1 MALVVGLILLAL
13 FLFFVEFLLIPGVT
27 VAGILGALA
36 MVTGIYLAYHTLG
49 STAGHITLSLATILS
64 FLIVFF
70 SLRARTW
77 KKLSLHTQLHSS
89 VETEWTSVDIAAGD
103 EGVTKS
109 RLAPMGTVSIKGIEV
124 EAKSTGS
131 FIDPRKPVIV
141 VKVEKS
147 RIIVKPKNS

>member
-1 MALVVGLILLAL
+1 MALVIGLILLAL

-36 MVTGIYLAYHTLG
+36 MVTGIYLAYHTMG
-49 STAGHITLSLATILS
+49 STAGHITLSLATLLS

-70 SLRARTW
+70 SLRSKTW
-77 KKLSLHTQLHSS
+77 NHLSLHTQLHSS
-89 VETEWTSVDIAAGD
+89 VETELTSVEILPGD
-103 EGVTKS
+103 EGVSKS

-124 EAKSTGS
+124 EAMSTGA
-131 FIDPRKPVIV
+131 FIDPRRDVIV

-147 RIIVKPKNS
+147 RLIVKPKNS